1 MNEYQLSLVFFTVLT
16 QWSIGSV
23 LAVTLYRGLS
33 ANTQVFG
40 LWNPRAVAACIW
52 LICFVGSLCSLGH
65 MGNPANALY
74 VLRGLGHS
82 WLSREVLAFLVL
94 NSFMTLWMLS
104 HFVEVKASIQQLL
117 GAITAVTGLIAIL
130 VSAQIYFQLTHHP
143 EWNTVLTHFAFV
155 STALVLGLATLIVF
169 LTASELSIPTLVRSL
184 LGLSVLMTFIVLLL
198 LSQVTGTSGSSP
210 LIWYQVFG
218 TVLAGLM
225 LFMMA
230 GAVKSHYP
238 GAILIAMLV
247 MVSGE
252 IVGRMSFY
260 SSVMSKIPW

>member
-23 LAVTLYRGLS
+23 FAVTLYRSLS
-33 ANTQVFG
+33 TSAQLFG
-40 LWNPRAVAACIW
+40 LWNPREVAACIW
-52 LICFVGSLCSLGH
+52 LVCFIGSLCSLGH
-65 MGNPANALY
+65 MGNPANAIY
-74 VLRGLGHS
+74 ALRGLGHS

-94 NSFMTLWMLS
+94 NSFMSLWMLS
-104 HFVEVKASIQQLL
+104 HFVEIKQSIQQLL
-117 GAITAVTGLIAIL
+117 GAATAITGFIAIL
-130 VSAQIYFQLTHHP
+130 VSAQIYYQLTHHT
-143 EWNTVLTHFAFV
+143 EWNTALTHFAFV

-169 LTASELSIPTLVRSL
+169 LTASELSIPALIRNL
-184 LGLSVLMTFIVLLL
+184 LGLSVLMSFIVLLL
-198 LSQVTGTSGSSP
+198 LSQVTGAAGSSH

-218 TVLAGLM
+218 TVLVGLM

-230 GAVKSHYP
+230 STVKDHYP

-252 IVGRMSFY
+252 VVGRMSFY
-260 SSVMSKIPW
+260 SSVMSKVPW